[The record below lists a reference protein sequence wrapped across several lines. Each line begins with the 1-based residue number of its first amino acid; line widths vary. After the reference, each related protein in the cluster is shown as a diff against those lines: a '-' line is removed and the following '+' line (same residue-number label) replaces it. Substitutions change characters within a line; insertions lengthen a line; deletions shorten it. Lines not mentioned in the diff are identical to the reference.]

1 MLICISFGSFL
12 TKPVHNIPFHVLTEN
27 LEKERETGIERQN
40 EGRKKS
46 EELIDKGNCHNENK
60 TGMTSIY
67 QQCRQT

>member
-1 MLICISFGSFL
+1 M
-12 TKPVHNIPFHVLTEN
+12 
-27 LEKERETGIERQN
+27 EKERETGIERQN